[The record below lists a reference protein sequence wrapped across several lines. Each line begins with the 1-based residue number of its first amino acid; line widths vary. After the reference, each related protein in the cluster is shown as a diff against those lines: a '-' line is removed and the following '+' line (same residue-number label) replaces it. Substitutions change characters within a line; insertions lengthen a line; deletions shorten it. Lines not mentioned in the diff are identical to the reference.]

1 MKMYI
6 PEIGN
11 KIQLLNDWSFNL
23 YPERRNDSLIDL
35 LNKKFSYN
43 WLYEEVDGESKAV
56 YVLIESTLADDIYNK
71 IWRIKNPDFHDER
84 IKLFKI
90 AQNDGYVFKYL
101 LSTIH
106 KDSIL
111 TIDRV
116 YIRKGA
122 SDYSSI
128 SFRLDKKV

>member
-1 MKMYI
+1 MYI